1 MILVT
6 DFQQQNKRATF
17 YFGEDKPD
25 LSICNEETLK
35 IEPPL
40 LFQIFQM
47 IVSLVV
53 TSRRYSEADRKF
65 IDSEI
70 QQMLKV
76 GNTRAQ

>member
-1 MILVT
+1 
-6 DFQQQNKRATF
+6 
-17 YFGEDKPD
+17 
-25 LSICNEETLK
+25 
-35 IEPPL
+35 
-40 LFQIFQM
+40 M
-47 IVSLVV
+47 IVNLVV